1 MVGDPLLEPALQKQ
15 PGANTHRQHSVLAAI
30 NIGMFTDL
38 DAYRDHVDAVVTG
51 IKSLPLAEGFS
62 EILVPGELED
72 RVHDERIR
80 TGIPLPAG
88 TMRNLQEV
96 AERFGIPLPARIL

>member
-1 MVGDPLLEPALQKQ
+1 V
-15 PGANTHRQHSVLAAI
+15 AAI

-38 DAYRDHVDAVVTG
+38 DAYRDHADAVATG
-51 IKSLPLAEGFS
+51 IKNLPLAEGCS

-88 TMRNLQEV
+88 TLRNLQGV
-96 AERFGIPLPARIL
+96 AERFGIPLPTTIL